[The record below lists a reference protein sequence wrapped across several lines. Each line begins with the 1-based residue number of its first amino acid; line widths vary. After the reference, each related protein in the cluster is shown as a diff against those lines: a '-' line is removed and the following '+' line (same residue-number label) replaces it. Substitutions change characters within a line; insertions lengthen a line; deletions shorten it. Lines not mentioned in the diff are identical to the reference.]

1 MSLLIKLGIFEEPLA
16 RFYIAEVTCAVDS
29 VHKMGFI
36 HRCVV
41 GQSRAKTKSNRTV
54 LCIQQSYA
62 FPSFFNRLSFA
73 GT

>member
-36 HRCVV
+36 HRCVE
-41 GQSRAKTKSNRTV
+41 STESTAS
-54 LCIQQSYA
+54 IQHHFYNYSS
-62 FPSFFNRLSFA
+62 FP
-73 GT
+73 GTSSLTTYSSTETAI